1 MSETTPRADAPPGST
16 LPPILYC
23 ANHPTTETTLRCNR
37 CEKPIC
43 AKCAVLTPTGYRCR
57 ECVKGQQKVF
67 DTAEARDYFIALPVA
82 GILSFIGGLIVPSLG
97 FFTIFLAPA
106 AGGIIAEIVRRTLQK
121 RRSMRLFQYITA
133 AVVVGALFPLC
144 ATLLGFA
151 ATLFVGGQTGNL
163 FSLFGFDLIWRGVYT
178 FVVASTVYYRLS
190 GIRI

>member
-1 MSETTPRADAPPGST
+1 MTETSPDTAQT
-16 LPPILYC
+16 PILYC

-57 ECVKGQQKVF
+57 ECVRGQQKVF
-67 DTAEARDYFIALPVA
+67 DTAEARDYFVALPVA
-82 GILSFIGGLIVPSLG
+82 GILSFIGGLIVPALG
-97 FFTIFLAPA
+97 FFTIFLAPV

-121 RRSMRLFQYITA
+121 RRSMRLFQYIAA

-144 ATLLGFA
+144 TTLLGFA
-151 ATLFVGGQTGNL
+151 ATLFLGEQAGNL

-190 GIRI
+190 GIRL